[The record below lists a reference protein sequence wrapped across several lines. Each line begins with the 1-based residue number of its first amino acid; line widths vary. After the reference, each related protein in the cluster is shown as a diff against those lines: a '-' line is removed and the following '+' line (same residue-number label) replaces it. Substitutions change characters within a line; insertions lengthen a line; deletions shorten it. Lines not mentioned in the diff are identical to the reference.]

1 MLRGVCGGSWNGK
14 LSGFLGEAG
23 VCGAVD
29 MGFGV
34 ELLGPLCGPSRHEA
48 APTVDREGC
57 GFYVRHG
64 LVWGADILRVGNVW
78 T

>member
-1 MLRGVCGGSWNGK
+1 VGAGIRGGMLRGVCGGSWNWK

-34 ELLGPLCGPSRHEA
+34 ELLGPLCGPSRREA
-48 APTVDREGC
+48 APTPG
-57 GFYVRHG
+57 YVG
-64 LVWGADILRVGNVW
+64 LEFCV
-78 T
+78 